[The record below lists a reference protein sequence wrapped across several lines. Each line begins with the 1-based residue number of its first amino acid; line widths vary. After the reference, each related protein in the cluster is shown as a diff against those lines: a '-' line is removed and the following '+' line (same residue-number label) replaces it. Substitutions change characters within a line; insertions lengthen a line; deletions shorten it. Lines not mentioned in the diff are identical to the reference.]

1 MHAIENSPSQ
11 HGTPVQVR
19 LRDELLDELD
29 EFRRN
34 EADIPTRQKAIRQ
47 LLKEALAARQ
57 RRAGKKGADKCRITH
72 TAELEEITAA

>member
-1 MHAIENSPSQ
+1 MQAIENSPSQ
-11 HGTPVQVR
+11 RGTPVQVR
-19 LRDELLDELD
+19 LQKSLSDALD

-34 EADIPTRQKAIRQ
+34 QPDIPTRQKAIRQ

-57 RRAGKKGADKCRITH
+57 RRAGKKGADKCRLTH